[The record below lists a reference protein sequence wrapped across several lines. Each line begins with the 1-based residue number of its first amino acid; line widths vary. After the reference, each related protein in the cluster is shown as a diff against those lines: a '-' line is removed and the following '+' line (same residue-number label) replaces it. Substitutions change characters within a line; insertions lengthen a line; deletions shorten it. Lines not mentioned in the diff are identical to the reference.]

1 MVAQCALSR
10 IAVYRTPSQHPFNL
24 VISRGSVVDF
34 SYPPNPK
41 SSAIVN
47 AANEGC
53 LGGGGV
59 DGAISD
65 AGGPSLLADR
75 QSLPTVGPGIRCKT
89 GSAVSTGPNS
99 YGKLHTS
106 YVIHAV
112 GPNYMHYDLDEGDKL
127 LSSAYNASLDCAR
140 VEKIEAVAF
149 SLLSAGIFRGPKS
162 VKEVLG
168 IGMDSILHFEGY
180 AELQEVHMCAFNEK
194 EADILVELAK
204 DMDLKTVSAGQCDVL

>member
-1 MVAQCALSR
+1 M
-10 IAVYRTPSQHPFNL
+10 
-24 VISRGSVVDF
+24 DF

-65 AGGPSLLADR
+65 AGGPILFEDR
-75 QSLPTVGPGIRCKT
+75 QALPLLGPGIRCKT

-99 YGKLHTS
+99 YGDLHTS

-112 GPNYMHYDLDEGDKL
+112 GPNYRMYSGLDEGDEL
-127 LSSAYNASLDCAR
+127 LFSAYSSTLGCA
-140 VEKIEAVAF
+140 KDSNLEAVAF
-149 SLLSAGIFRGPKS
+149 SLLSAGIFRGSKS
-162 VKEVLG
+162 LKEVLKIG
-168 IGMDSILHFEGY
+168 IDAITSFDGY
-180 AELQEVHMCAFNEK
+180 AELQEVHMCVFNQQ
-194 EADILVELAK
+194 EADTLVEIAK
-204 DMDLKTVSAGQCDVL
+204 EIGLKGSDTQNTDKCDIL